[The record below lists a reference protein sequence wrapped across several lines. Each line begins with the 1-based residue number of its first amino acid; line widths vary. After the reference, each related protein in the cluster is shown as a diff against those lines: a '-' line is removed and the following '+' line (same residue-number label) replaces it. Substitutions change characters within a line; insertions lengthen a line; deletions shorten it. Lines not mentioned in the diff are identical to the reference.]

1 MKFTEEQKELLA
13 LLPTEIKK
21 SDELTDSA
29 KLVLANIYFLYGMDK
44 AKENGFVYKDNKELM
59 EETGIKSEHSII
71 KSVRLLENLGYIKSV
86 RGKRGKSSEYYLL
99 HKNNESA
106 VIKCSNKLS
115 TFETLQNEI
124 NTLQKMVL
132 LLQNEVDI
140 LKKCSNKCS
149 TESDTDKEKDKEYNT
164 SSSTGTGTENFD
176 DMDNGYVSTFDV
188 DSYDEVKACISF
200 IPSDEVIEN
209 NSDELYQDSTG
220 MNKSDTNSDIED
232 FYDKKENEM
241 SDDRNECNERNITS
255 LPTAE
260 SDNINPSPQPLSPQT
275 LCAYDWRD
283 TVYKLNKCME
293 ELNQCGTVEDFNVK
307 LEEIGG
313 ILEIIK
319 ENGNK
324 RSYERSVK
332 NTIAFLNCNNI
343 KDDFIFAAGDYRR
356 KLEKCLIKIA

>member
-1 MKFTEEQKELLA
+1 MKFTEEQNELLA

-21 SDELTDSA
+21 SDNITDSA

-115 TFETLQNEI
+115 PFETLQNEI

-149 TESDTDKEKDKEYNT
+149 TDTESDKEKDKEYNT
-164 SSSTGTGTENFD
+164 SSSTGTENFD
-176 DMDNGYVSTFDV
+176 DMDNDYVSTFDV
-188 DSYDEVKACISF
+188 DSYDLVKECMYF

-209 NSDELYQDSTG
+209 NSDELYKDSTDT
-220 MNKSDTNSDIED
+220 NKSDTDSDIED

-241 SDDRNECNERNITS
+241 SDERNECNERNITS

-260 SDNINPSPQPLSPQT
+260 SDIKNLSPQPPSP
-275 LCAYDWRD
+275 YDWRE
-283 TVYKLNKCME
+283 TVHKLNKCRE

-319 ENGNK
+319 ENDDK

-332 NTIAFLNCNNI
+332 NTIAFLNCTNI
-343 KDDFIFAAGDYRR
+343 KNDFIFAAGDYRR
-356 KLEKCLIKIA
+356 KLENNLYKIA